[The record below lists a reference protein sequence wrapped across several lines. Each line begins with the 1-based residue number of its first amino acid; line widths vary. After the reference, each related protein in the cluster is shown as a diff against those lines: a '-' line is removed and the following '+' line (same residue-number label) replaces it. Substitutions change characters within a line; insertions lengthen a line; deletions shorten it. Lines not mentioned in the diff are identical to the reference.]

1 MDNSILLAFGCK
13 VKQLRLE
20 KELSQE
26 EFAFLSGLD
35 RTYISGIENGK
46 RNVSLKALY
55 SIALALD
62 MNLSALFKDVGV
74 DND

>member
-26 EFAFLSGLD
+26 ELAFLSGLD

-62 MNLSALFKDVGV
+62 MNLSTLFKDVGV

>member
-1 MDNSILLAFGCK
+1 MDKSILLAFGYK
-13 VKQLRLE
+13 VKKLRLE

-26 EFAFLSGLD
+26 ELAFLSGLD

-55 SIALALD
+55 AIALALD
-62 MNLSALFKDVGV
+62 MNLSTLFKDVEV
-74 DND
+74 DNG